1 MKDDLYSQLI
11 EYSKSDMYPFHMP
24 GHKRQPDGSMIP
36 YQIDLTEIEG
46 FDNLHH
52 PESSIRE
59 IERKAAE
66 LFNAKR
72 AFLLVNG
79 ATGGILAAIRSMT
92 KPGDTVLIARNCHRA
107 VYNAIELCGLN
118 AEYIFPKRLENYPS
132 VYGSITDEDVYASLQ
147 EHPDTKLVV
156 VTSPTYEGV
165 GSDLA
170 LISEICY
177 NCGAKLFVDEAHGAH
192 LYFDRK
198 TVTAMAAGA
207 DVSVVSLHKTL
218 PSLTQTALLLTNDE
232 SIEDLLQANL
242 SVFETSSPSYV
253 LMSSI
258 ERCLNRIEV
267 DVRLFKD
274 YDKRLDSLY
283 NKSKILCK
291 LKLLYNQLSDSVYD
305 YDKGKVVIMTSET
318 DLSGFDLAAVLRKKY
333 KLETEM
339 SACDYVIAMTSVCDT
354 DEGFNRLAD
363 ALAEIDKNVALISNK
378 EISICEIKPEK
389 AYNSCDCYRYKSELK
404 GLFEVV
410 GMVSHEDVFAY
421 PPGIPLIVKGEI
433 LSGVLINE
441 IKRLEQSGV
450 NIISSRNTYP
460 NGLIVSDFN

>member
-1 MKDDLYSQLI
+1 MKNDLYSKLI
-11 EYSKSDMYPFHMP
+11 EYSQSDMYPFHMP
-24 GHKRQPDGSMIP
+24 GHKRQSDGSLIP

-52 PESSIRE
+52 PEGCIRE
-59 IERKAAE
+59 IERKAEA
-66 LFNAKR
+66 LFQVKR

-107 VYNAIELCGLN
+107 VYNAVELCGLN
-118 AEYIFPKRLENYPS
+118 AEYIYPKRLENYPS
-132 VYGSITDEDVYASLQ
+132 VYGSVTEEDVFAALQ
-147 EHPDTKLVV
+147 EHKDTKLVV
-156 VTSPTYEGV
+156 ITSPTYEGV

-177 NCGAKLFVDEAHGAH
+177 NSGAKLFVDEAHGAH

-232 SIEDLLQANL
+232 STEDLLQANL

-253 LMSSI
+253 LMSSV
-258 ERCLNRIEV
+258 EQCLNRIK
-267 DVRLFKD
+267 DDKLLFEA
-274 YDKRLDSLY
+274 YEKRLELFY
-283 NKSKILCK
+283 KRTKELCR
-291 LKLLYNQLSDSVYD
+291 LNLLYNQLPDSVYD
-305 YDKGKVVIMTSET
+305 YDKGKLVIMTSGT
-318 DLSGFDLAAVLRKKY
+318 NLSGYDLAAILREEY

-339 SACDYVIAMTSVCDT
+339 SSCDYVIAMTSVCDT
-354 DEGFNRLAD
+354 DEGFCRLAD
-363 ALAEIDKNVALISNK
+363 ALAEIDKRITSLSENQISVEEK
-378 EISICEIKPEK
+378 KPKK
-389 AYNSCDCYRYKSELK
+389 AYNSYDCCRHYAAVKSLPET
-404 GLFEVV
+404 V
-410 GMVSHEDVFAY
+410 GKVSHEDIFAY
-421 PPGIPLIVKGEI
+421 PPGIPLFVKGEI
-433 LSGVLINE
+433 ISKELLNE

-460 NGLIVSDFN
+460 QGLIVADL

>member
-24 GHKRQPDGSMIP
+24 GHKRQSDGSMIP

-132 VYGSITDEDVYASLQ
+132 VYGSITEEDVYTMLQ

-177 NCGAKLFVDEAHGAH
+177 NCGAKLFLDEAHGAH

-218 PSLTQTALLLTNDE
+218 PALTQTALLLINDE
-232 SIEDLLQANL
+232 SIEDLLQADL
-242 SVFETSSPSYV
+242 SIFETSSPSYV

-258 ERCLNRIEV
+258 ERCLKNIEENKSM
-267 DVRLFKD
+267 FNA
-274 YDKRLDSLY
+274 YEKRLDSFY
-283 NKSKILCK
+283 NKTKNLFR
-291 LKLLYNQLSDSVYD
+291 LKLLYNQLTDSVYD
-305 YDKGKVVIMTSET
+305 YDKGKLVIMTSGT
-318 DLSGFDLAAVLRKKY
+318 NLSGFDLATVLRKKY

-363 ALAEIDKNVALISNK
+363 ALAEIDKSIALISNK
-378 EISICEIKPEK
+378 EISACEIKPEK
-389 AYNSCDCYRYKSELK
+389 AYNSCDCYRHNTAVKKLTETIGK
-404 GLFEVV
+404 VA
-410 GMVSHEDVFAY
+410 HEDVFTY

-433 LSGVLINE
+433 ISGKLIAE

-450 NIISSRNTYP
+450 NIISSLNSYP

>member
-1 MKDDLYSQLI
+1 MNDDLYSRLI
-11 EYSKSDMYPFHMP
+11 EYSQSEMYPFHMP
-24 GHKRQPDGSMIP
+24 GHKRHSDGSLIP

-52 PESSIRE
+52 PEGCIRE
-59 IERKAAE
+59 IEKKAEA
-66 LFNAKR
+66 LLQVKR

-92 KPGDTVLIARNCHRA
+92 KPGDTVLIARNCHRS
-107 VYNAIELCGLN
+107 VYNAVELCGLN
-118 AEYIFPKRLENYPS
+118 AEYIYPKRLEKYPTVCAS
-132 VYGSITDEDVYASLQ
+132 VTEEEVYEALQ
-147 EHPDTKLVV
+147 KHPDTKLVV
-156 VTSPTYEGV
+156 LTSPTYEGV

-232 SIEDLLQANL
+232 SIEGLLQANL

-253 LMSSI
+253 LMSSVDQCLKKI
-258 ERCLNRIEV
+258 EQ
-267 DVRLFKD
+267 DKSLFKA
-274 YDKRLDSLY
+274 YEKRLEIFY
-283 NKSKILCK
+283 KRTKNLCY
-291 LKLLYNQLSDSVYD
+291 LNLLFNHLPDSVYD
-305 YDKGKVVIMTSET
+305 YDKGKLVIMTT
-318 DLSGFDLAAVLRKKY
+318 GTNLSGHDLAAILRDEY

-363 ALAEIDKNVALISNK
+363 ALAEIDKRITSQLISQNSVE
-378 EISICEIKPEK
+378 EIRPEK
-389 AYNSCDCYRYKSELK
+389 AYNSCNCFRHNAVVKSLTETA
-404 GLFEVV
+404 GT
-410 GMVSHEDVFAY
+410 VSHEDIFAY
-421 PPGIPLIVKGEI
+421 PPGIPLVVKGELITEAI
-433 LSGVLINE
+433 LNE

-450 NIISSRNTYP
+450 NIISSLNTYP

>member
-1 MKDDLYSQLI
+1 MKDDLYSLLI

-52 PESSIRE
+52 PEGCIRE
-59 IERKAAE
+59 IERKAE
-66 LFNAKR
+66 SLFHVKR

-92 KPGDTVLIARNCHRA
+92 KPGDSVLIARNCHRA

-118 AEYIFPKRLENYPS
+118 AEYIYPQRLENYPS
-132 VYGSITDEDVYASLQ
+132 VCGSITEEDVYTALKK
-147 EHPDTKLVV
+147 HPDTKLVV
-156 VTSPTYEGV
+156 ITSPTYEGV

-198 TVTAMAAGA
+198 TVTAMAAGV

-218 PSLTQTALLLTNDE
+218 PALTQTALLLTNDE
-232 SIEDLLQANL
+232 SIESLLQANL

-258 ERCLNRIEV
+258 ERCVLQIEEHNS
-267 DVRLFKD
+267 LFEV
-274 YDKRLDSLY
+274 YEKRLESFY
-283 NKSKILCK
+283 NKTSNLNK
-291 LKLLYNQLSDSVYD
+291 LKLLNNCLPESVYD
-305 YDKGKVVIMTSET
+305 YDKGKLVIITSGT
-318 DLSGFDLAAVLRKKY
+318 NLSGFDLAAVLRKKY

-339 SACDYVIAMTSVCDT
+339 SAYDYVIAMTSVCDT

-363 ALAEIDKNVALISNK
+363 ALTDIDKNIAFISNN

-389 AYNSCDCYRYKSELK
+389 AYNSCECYLRDSAVK
-404 GLFEVV
+404 GISKVS
-410 GMVSHEDVFAY
+410 GMVSHEDIFAY
-421 PPGIPLIVKGEI
+421 PPGIPLVVKGEI
-433 LSGVLINE
+433 ISEALINE

-450 NIISSRNTYP
+450 NIISSLNTYP